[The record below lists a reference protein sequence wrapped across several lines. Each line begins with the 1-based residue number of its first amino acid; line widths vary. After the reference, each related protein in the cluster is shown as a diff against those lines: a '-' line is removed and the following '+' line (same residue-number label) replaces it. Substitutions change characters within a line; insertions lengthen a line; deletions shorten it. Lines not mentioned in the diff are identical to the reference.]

1 MSTATHDS
9 FLSINQNAP
18 AKSRHE
24 IFIHST
30 PDTVWSILTD
40 IENWK
45 AWNPAVMRSKLNG
58 ALAPGTVFE
67 WKSNGF
73 SVRSSLKD
81 IQPARRVSWTGQ
93 AFGTRAIHVWYF
105 LPEHGGVRVI
115 TEESFEGWLVR
126 LMPEAMQKSLD
137 GSLIAMLAN
146 LKRVAET
153 VPSKAGANKETQK

>member
-1 MSTATHDS
+1 MPHERL
-9 FLSINQNAP
+9 LSINRSAP
-18 AKSRHE
+18 AKACHE

-30 PDTVWSILTD
+30 PAVVWSILTD

-45 AWNPAVMRSKLNG
+45 GWNPAVTSAKLNG
-58 ALAPGTVFE
+58 AFVSGTVFE

-73 SVRSSLKD
+73 AVRSTLKD
-81 IQPARRVSWTGQ
+81 IQPARRLSWTGQ

-105 LPEHGGVRVI
+105 VPEADGVRVI

-126 LMPEAMQKSLD
+126 LMPGAMQKSLD

-153 VPSKAGANKETQK
+153 VPSKAGANKESQK